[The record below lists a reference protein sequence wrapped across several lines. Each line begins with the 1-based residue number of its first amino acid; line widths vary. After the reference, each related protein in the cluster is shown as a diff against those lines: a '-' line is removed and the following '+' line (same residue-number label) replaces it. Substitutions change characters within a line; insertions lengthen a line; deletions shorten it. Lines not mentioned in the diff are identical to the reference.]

1 MVNVYVEPTKATE
14 PPPPPPPTLPPPSPI
29 TNANEDSSNWAS
41 EFLNNKAQ
49 LPLTDYD
56 FKTFY
61 LFAYMLVA
69 ILLFCY
75 VSFKLYRA
83 CQRNVLKK
91 RLKAE

>member
-1 MVNVYVEPTKATE
+1 MVKVDITPTEA
-14 PPPPPPPTLPPPSPI
+14 PAPLPSPSQS
-29 TNANEDSSNWAS
+29 AAVVEDSANWAS

-49 LPLTDYD
+49 LPLSGFD
-56 FKTFY
+56 FKTLY
-61 LFAYMLVA
+61 LFTYLLCAL
-69 ILLFCY
+69 LLFCY